1 MTSREEVM
9 RLAALASN
17 SKIVED
23 EHSIIVSST
32 SDEPEGYVLDLKHS
46 GYMTMGRDAA
56 PGVELDDG
64 PVFGLW
70 PGLGLVGDLRD
81 KNGKEVESNVMGNP
95 GMTILLQSPETVLN
109 LVQAALSIGLTDEQV
124 DAVMDV
130 VQSMMMTNQESHAPS
145 RLVEQTYKMMNE
157 EEVLK
162 NSAQPFM
169 TTVAD
174 WEDNDPSGLLKI
186 ARSVGMP
193 LEERRAMYDVISD
206 EDLTQNQRMEKA
218 KVFLAAR
225 GINLVDYSEGA
236 PKEVVEMLH
245 ALRDIGGLDMVASNI
260 QDGISA
266 VGISLS
272 DIMSKLP
279 PEKAEE
285 LKKLINERLDKKED

>member
-23 EHSIIVSST
+23 EHSIIVSSM
-32 SDEPEGYVLDLKHS
+32 SDEREGYVLDLKHS
-46 GYMTMGRDAA
+46 GYMTMGKDAA
-56 PGVELDDG
+56 PGVELDEG

-81 KNGKEVESNVMGNP
+81 KDGKEVESNVMGNP
-95 GMTILLQSPETVLN
+95 GMTILLQSPETIVN
-109 LVQAALSIGLTDEQV
+109 LVQAALSVGLTNEQV
-124 DAVMDV
+124 EAVMNV
-130 VQSMMMTNQESHAPS
+130 VQSMMIANQESHAPS

-157 EEVLK
+157 EEGK
-162 NSAQPFM
+162 DPDETFM
-169 TTVAD
+169 TPLGE
-174 WEDNDPSGLLKI
+174 WEEDDPSGLLKV

-193 LEERRAMYDVISD
+193 LEERRAMYDVLKD

-225 GINLVDYSEGA
+225 GINLIDYSEGA
-236 PKEVVEMLH
+236 PKEVVDMLH
-245 ALRDIGGLDMVASNI
+245 MLRDIGAMDIIAPNI
-260 QDGISA
+260 QEGISA

-272 DIMSKLP
+272 EIMDKLP
-279 PEKAEE
+279 KEKADE
-285 LKKLINERLDKKED
+285 LRELINKRLDKEED